1 VLRAK
6 TMKLG
11 EMLKEAGLIDDLQL
25 KSALSYQRNCGGR
38 LGTALI
44 ALKYISE
51 ETLLDFLAEQ
61 LKLTRVD
68 LSQRRLAEEVVR
80 SLPEAKA
87 RQYNVIPVARKE
99 HGGAVYLLVA
109 MSDPTNLGLIDEL
122 QAASGCRIRP
132 ALETEQSIRE
142 AIDKAYSTLGDEDE
156 SSLAEALDQILLG
169 GERTSRQVVAEGSPS
184 RGTAP
189 ADRLQRL
196 IDLLARKGL
205 LSEDEV
211 RRLR

>member
-1 VLRAK
+1 VLRTK

-11 EMLKEAGLIDDLQL
+11 EMLKEAGLIDDFQL

-80 SLPEAKA
+80 CLPEAKA
-87 RQYNVIPVARKE
+87 RRHNVIPVARKE

-109 MSDPTNLGLIDEL
+109 MSDPTNLSLMDEL
-122 QAASGCRIRP
+122 QTATGCRIRP
-132 ALETEQSIRE
+132 ALDTEQSIRE
-142 AIDKAYSTLGDEDE
+142 AIDKAYSNLSDEDE
-156 SSLAEALDQILLG
+156 GSLVDALDQILLG
-169 GERTSRQVVAEGSPS
+169 GASASPGGGSRRSPS
-184 RGTAP
+184 P
-189 ADRLQRL
+189 KPSQDDRLQRL

-205 LSEDEV
+205 LNDEEV
-211 RRLR
+211 KLLR

>member
-1 VLRAK
+1 MLRPK

-11 EMLKEAGLIDDLQL
+11 EMLKEAGLIDDFQL

-80 SLPEAKA
+80 CLPEAKA

-99 HGGAVYLLVA
+99 HGGVVYLLVA

-122 QAASGCRIRP
+122 QTATGCRIRP
-132 ALETEQSIRE
+132 ALDTEHSIRA
-142 AIDKAYSTLGDEDE
+142 AIDKAYSSLSDEDE
-156 SSLAEALDQILLG
+156 GSLAEALDQILLG
-169 GERTSRQVVAEGSPS
+169 GGRASQGAAAERSLSRKPS
-184 RGTAP
+184 QD
-189 ADRLQRL
+189 DRLQRL

-205 LSEDEV
+205 LSDDEV
-211 RRLR
+211 KLLR